1 LRASRRS
8 TTKSPKGGSS
18 HDTFIFYPQVLP
30 PEFPHASGT
39 LAAPLIAMLVA
50 GTAASETVAS
60 AVASSFFVFDI

>member
-1 LRASRRS
+1 
-8 TTKSPKGGSS
+8 
-18 HDTFIFYPQVLP
+18 VLP